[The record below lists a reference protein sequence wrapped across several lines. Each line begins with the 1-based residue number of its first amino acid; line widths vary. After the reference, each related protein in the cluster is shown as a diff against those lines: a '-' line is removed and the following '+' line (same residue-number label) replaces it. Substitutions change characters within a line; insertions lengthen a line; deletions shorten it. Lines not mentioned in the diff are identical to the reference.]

1 MVQHRYKMSV
11 KIGTQRQRREK
22 KKKNE
27 DTCDDGV
34 DPVLLLADTCNEN
47 Q

>member
-11 KIGTQRQRREK
+11 KIGTQRQRRE

>member
-11 KIGTQRQRREK
+11 KIGTQRQRRE
-22 KKKNE
+22 KKNE